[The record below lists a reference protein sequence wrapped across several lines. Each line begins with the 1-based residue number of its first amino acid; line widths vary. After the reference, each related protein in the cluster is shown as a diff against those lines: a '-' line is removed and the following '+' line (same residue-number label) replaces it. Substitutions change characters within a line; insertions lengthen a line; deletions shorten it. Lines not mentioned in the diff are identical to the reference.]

1 MTRALAF
8 LIVLAL
14 VPALWLAVTLAGR
27 VDDAVSLDA
36 AATSTDRLP
45 SGFGAFVAALHDRT
59 PPTAPPT
66 TTTTAPR
73 AKQVTTMRAASV
85 EATGQVNG
93 YPCGGDLPPC
103 RVLRCESGGNPTA
116 QNRRSSA
123 SGLWQILDGTWA
135 GFGGYDRAYLA
146 PPDVQNSKAR
156 ELWRGG
162 AGASHWEVCL

>member
-1 MTRALAF
+1 MPRPLAF
-8 LIVLAL
+8 LLLAVL
-14 VPALWLAVTLAGR
+14 VPVLWLSVTLAGR
-27 VDDAVSLDA
+27 IDNTVELQAVT
-36 AATSTDRLP
+36 TSSDRH
-45 SGFGAFVAALHDRT
+45 GDIGAWLAGVHDRT
-59 PPTAPPT
+59 PPTMPAT
-66 TTTTAPR
+66 TTTTRPPSRQAT
-73 AKQVTTMRAASV
+73 VVRAAGV

-116 QNRRSSA
+116 QNRRSTA

-156 ELWRGG
+156 ELWAGG
-162 AGASHWEVCL
+162 AGSFHWSSCL